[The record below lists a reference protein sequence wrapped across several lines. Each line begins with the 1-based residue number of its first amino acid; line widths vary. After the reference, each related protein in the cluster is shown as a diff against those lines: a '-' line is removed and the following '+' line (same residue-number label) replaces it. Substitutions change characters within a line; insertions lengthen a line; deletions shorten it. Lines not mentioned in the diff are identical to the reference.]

1 MNILL
6 DARAAI
12 SYLPGVKRYV
22 SRLGAAMARALP
34 ESGDTLS
41 VIVHDKDS
49 LPEIAGP
56 GVKRLVCDLS
66 PFDPRQA
73 RAIADIAAAVKPDV
87 FHTPF
92 YTSPSVPGVPAV
104 LTMHD
109 CVPMMCPSETSS
121 QERLLFRRVAHEA
134 LRACTLSISVSETT
148 RHDCLELFPDI
159 RGKFRTIP
167 HGVEEAFA
175 PQSAERHEA
184 VAAAYGLTRPYLL
197 YLGSNRPHKNLATL
211 LAGYVRAKPLLQG
224 RSLVLAGAA
233 CEPQRRDQEF
243 VRFLGL
249 ETDVRWPGR
258 IASEDVPALLSGAD
272 ALVLPSFYEGFGLPV
287 LEAMACGTPV
297 ICSNAPGL
305 RELGGN
311 SVVYFD
317 PASEEDLAQAL
328 LSGLGDSDARRRRVA
343 DGRSRASLYR
353 WDNVLASTRSVY
365 QEAIT
370 RFAK

>member
-1 MNILL
+1 MHVLL

-12 SYLPGVKRYV
+12 PYLPGVHRYV
-22 SRLGAAMARALP
+22 SRLAGAMVRSLP
-34 ESGDTLS
+34 ASGDTFS
-41 VIVHDKDS
+41 VIVHDKDA
-49 LPEIAGP
+49 LPEVDGP
-56 GVKRLVCDLS
+56 GVRRLVCDLS
-66 PFDPRQA
+66 PFDPRQT
-73 RAIADIAAAVKPDV
+73 RAVADIAAAVAPDV

-92 YTSPSVPGVPAV
+92 FTAPSVPGLPCV

-121 QERLLFRRVAHEA
+121 QERLLFRRSAHEA

-167 HGVEEAFA
+167 HGVEETFA
-175 PQSAERHEA
+175 PQPPEVCAK
-184 VAAAYGLTRPYLL
+184 VAARYGIRAPYLL

-211 LAGYVRAKPLLQG
+211 LAGFALARDRLQG
-224 RSLVLAGAA
+224 RSLVLAGGA
-233 CEPQRRDQEF
+233 CEPIRRDVEWI
-243 VRFLGL
+243 RFLGI
-249 ETDVRWPGR
+249 EDDVRWPGT
-258 IASEDVPALLSGAD
+258 IDTPDVPGLLSGAD

-297 ICSNAPGL
+297 VCSNAPGL

-311 SVVYFD
+311 SVAYFD
-317 PASEEDLAQAL
+317 PRSEEDLAEAL
-328 LSGLGDSDARRRRVA
+328 LGALSDEDARRRRVA

-353 WDNVLASTRSVY
+353 WENVLASTRDVY
-365 QEAIT
+365 RDAI
-370 RFAK
+370 RLFHA